1 MVAGLFEPTPLT
13 LRHRDRSYNRG
24 MRRTAILLG
33 LTLLT
38 ATPALSQSI
47 AEMLT
52 SLADVPWSEM
62 DRVQKR
68 FEYLLP
74 RFIEPCSDID
84 ADKTAGDMIYRTFEV
99 IEDAGVKADLLE
111 LFEGMYGIARL
122 SHQVLGGPAPCLQYL
137 AVYAAGRS
145 EGLSHDESTEG
156 IKAIINL
163 AR

>member
-1 MVAGLFEPTPLT
+1 
-13 LRHRDRSYNRG
+13 
-24 MRRTAILLG
+24 MRKAVIPLG
-33 LTLLT
+33 LVLLMPS
-38 ATPALSQSI
+38 PAVSQSL

-52 SLADVPWSEM
+52 SLADVPYSEM

-84 ADKTAGDMIYRTFEV
+84 AEQTAGDMIYRTFEV
-99 IEDAGVKADLLE
+99 IEEAGVKADLLE
-111 LFEGMYGIARL
+111 VFEGMYGIARL
-122 SHQVLGGPAPCLQYL
+122 SNQIVGPAPCLQYL

-145 EGLSHDESTEG
+145 EGLSHDESLEG
-156 IKAIINL
+156 IKAILNL